1 MSTRAPAA
9 AREPLPLPLRPAQ
22 RLLAAPH
29 RLFFL
34 AGVAQIALASLW
46 WLWVLAARVAPGLPA
61 PAAPVP
67 DTVLHALLM
76 TCGFAPFF
84 MFGFMFTAGPRW
96 LSVLPP
102 PPGAWRTPALVAAAG
117 AFALVPLQVA
127 GIGGLR
133 IAAAVYAL
141 AWLWLLLRFVL
152 LIRKST
158 APDKVH
164 AKLVAAGLAVGASC
178 VAAFA
183 AFGTAAHPWISSAG
197 VWGFLLPVFVTVC
210 HRMIPFFTSGVVPFV
225 TAFRP
230 WWLLALMVGAP
241 LLHATIAGVGRADW
255 TWVVDLPAAGALLLV
270 TLRWGF
276 VQSMRNRLLAML
288 HLGFVWYGTGFLLAG
303 VGSLLALTR
312 RHRPGARAAA
322 RDDDRLRVVAAA
334 RDGHPRHVRT
344 LRPHAGRGCAHVAPV
359 PVAAGRGGAARRR
372 RTRGERVVDA
382 RRRRVLG
389 GVHGAV
395 VREVRARLLAAARGR
410 AAGLGGWRGWS
421 RSVPSLPAASRE
433 AGTHGVVASSEA
445 GFPLRGNDV
454 AGSVTHFGSR

>member
-102 PPGAWRTPALVAAAG
+102 PPGAWRAPALVAAAG

-164 AKLVAAGLAVGASC
+164 ARLVAAGLAVGASC

-303 VGSLLALTR
+303 VGSLLALRGGTGLGLAPLHAMTIGFASSLLLAMVTR
-312 RHRPGARAAA
+312 VTCGHSGRTLAADA
-322 RDDDRLRVVAAA
+322 LTWRLFQLLQVAAVLRVGAELAASASWTFAAVAFWAA
-334 RDGHPRHVRT
+334 CMVPWCVKY
-344 LRPHAGRGCAHVAPV
+344 APV
-359 PVAAGRGGAARRR
+359 YWRPRADGRP
-372 RTRGERVVDA
+372 D
-382 RRRRVLG
+382 
-389 GVHGAV
+389 
-395 VREVRARLLAAARGR
+395 
-410 AAGLGGWRGWS
+410 
-421 RSVPSLPAASRE
+421 
-433 AGTHGVVASSEA
+433 
-445 GFPLRGNDV
+445 
-454 AGSVTHFGSR
+454 